1 VLLPLLVAATISV
14 AATTTDLRDLVT
26 AVGGDRVRVESLTDP
41 RQDPHAL
48 EILPRQLVHLREA
61 QLLVRIGLDH
71 EPWLARALR
80 GLPKPPRDLDVSR
93 AVTLLGTET
102 PRLRA
107 ERGAHVHA
115 FGNTHYWL
123 DPEAARPITARIA
136 DVLAALSPADKTTFD
151 TNRARFLTRLDGGLA
166 RWDQALEPFAGA
178 PVGAAHDTW
187 PYFARRFGL
196 TIVATIEERPG
207 VPPSAAYVAQLV
219 ARMRAARIRVV
230 IGEPAAPTALVRR
243 IADQAG
249 ARVVTLAPSVD
260 ADPEATDY
268 VTLFDVNVRRLAGAL
283 AP

>member
-41 RQDPHAL
+41 HQDPHAL
-48 EILPRQLVHLREA
+48 EILPRQLVRLREA
-61 QLLVRIGLDH
+61 QVLVRIGLDH

-80 GLPKPPRDLDVSR
+80 GLAKLPRDLDVSR

-136 DVLAALSPADKTTFD
+136 DVLATLSPADKTIFD
-151 TNRARFLTRLDGGLA
+151 TNRARFLTRLDAGLA
-166 RWDQALEPFAGA
+166 RWDQALKPFAGA
-178 PVGAAHDTW
+178 HVVTAHDTW

-196 TIVATIEERPG
+196 TIAATIEERPG

-219 ARMRAARIRVV
+219 ARMRAAGIRVV

-249 ARVVTLAPSVD
+249 ARVVTLVPSVD

-268 VTLFDVNVRRLAGAL
+268 VALFDVNVRRLAGAL